1 VIHPPAHYWLRA
13 TLLDTPERGTLR
25 VLEDGALRVEGGKI
39 VERTASP
46 PERTD
51 LPVLDL
57 RPFWVM
63 PGLMDLHTHPPQ
75 TRVRGRAGL
84 GLLEWL
90 QTYVFPEEQRFEDE
104 AYARVRF
111 REVYR
116 EALRSGTTFLVGFM
130 TVHEGALKV
139 ALEEAEQAG
148 LRVML
153 GLTLMDDAPGSGLE
167 RDPGAQLRALEALL
181 PAWHGRDDRVFLSLA
196 PRFALACTEAC
207 MRQAAE
213 FARAHGLWIQTH
225 LSETLPEVREALRR
239 FPWARTYTEVY
250 DRLGLLTDRTLLA
263 HGVHLQHEELAR
275 IRDRGAAV
283 VHCPTANYFLHS
295 GVLPREALLAHGIPF
310 GLGSD
315 VGAGMRYSLWEVMR
329 DAYFVRREPPAH
341 LLYDATY
348 GGARALGLEDRFGL
362 LDVGYHADFV
372 VLRPL
377 SGGEPPEEQ
386 LRHWMFV
393 ERERAVQAVY
403 VQGRCVESCD
413 ACCRPWIA

>member
-1 VIHPPAHYWLRA
+1 MIQAPDHYWLQA

-25 VLEDGALRVEGGKI
+25 VLENGALRVEKGKI
-39 VERTASP
+39 VERTATP
-46 PERTD
+46 PEQTD

-57 RPFWVM
+57 RPFWVI

-104 AYARVRF
+104 DYARMRF

-116 EALRSGTTFLVGFM
+116 EALQAGTTFLVGFM
-130 TVHEGALKV
+130 TVHVNALQVALK
-139 ALEEAEQAG
+139 EAEAAG

-167 RDPGAQLRALEALL
+167 RDPETQLRSLEPLI
-181 PAWHGRDDRVFLSLA
+181 PAWHGREDRFFLSLS
-196 PRFALACTEAC
+196 PRFALACTAAC
-207 MRQAAE
+207 MQRAAE
-213 FARAHGLWIQTH
+213 FARTHGLWIQTH

-239 FPWARTYTEVY
+239 FPWARTYTEIY
-250 DRLGLLTDRTLLA
+250 DRLGLLSARTLLA
-263 HGVHLQHEELAR
+263 HGVHLQHDELVR
-275 IRDRGAAV
+275 IHKRGAAV
-283 VHCPTANYFLHS
+283 VHCPTANYFLYS
-295 GVLPREALLAHGIPF
+295 GVLPRETLLAHDIPF

-329 DAYFVRREPPAH
+329 DAYFVRREPPAS

-372 VLRPL
+372 VLRPFA
-377 SGGEPPEEQ
+377 GEPPEEQ
-386 LRHWMFV
+386 LRHWIFV
-393 ERERAVQAVY
+393 EREQAVQAVY
-403 VQGRCVESCD
+403 VQGRCVASCD